1 MTDMSLLWIFIDDLF
16 INHDLKC
23 LVAQNRIEERK
34 KGIEFQSQLHAA
46 LL

>member
-1 MTDMSLLWIFIDDLF
+1 MVI
-16 INHDLKC
+16 DLKC

-34 KGIEFQSQLHAA
+34 KRIEFQSQLHTA